1 MYRQRRVCCLVLVL
15 FVHPF
20 QKNTKMLGSFA
31 MNDAEI
37 TKSLLPEIVFF
48 GVLRKEKHITH
59 QTSRQQ
65 SPLPSSNADPWK
77 RWQTHWVWA
86 NFSATNPLGHPK

>member
-1 MYRQRRVCCLVLVL
+1 MYCQRRVL
-15 FVHPF
+15 FGFGFVCPSIPKKHQDVGEF
-20 QKNTKMLGSFA
+20 CDERCGNHKEFVARNC
-31 MNDAEI
+31 
-37 TKSLLPEIVFF
+37 FF